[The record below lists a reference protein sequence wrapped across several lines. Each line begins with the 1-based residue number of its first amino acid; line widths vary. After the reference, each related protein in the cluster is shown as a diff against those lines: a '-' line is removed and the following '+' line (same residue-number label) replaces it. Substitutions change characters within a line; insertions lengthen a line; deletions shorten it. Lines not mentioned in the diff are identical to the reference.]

1 MTAQNGIP
9 LGHGLQVADLPRQLP
24 VLNQHPAHTASPDVH
39 RLAPIPA
46 GTFPLAHSDS
56 SGHLVWR

>member
-1 MTAQNGIP
+1 MTAQNIIL
-9 LGHGLQVADLPRQLP
+9 LGHGLQIADLPRQLP
-24 VLNQHPAHTASPDVH
+24 VLDQPPAHTASPDIH

-46 GTFPLAHSDS
+46 ITSPRAHSDS